1 MDVSEKVDM
10 VLRGLQQYFAEHP
23 DVEFVSA
30 VDANKYLDKKGILR
44 DRKSRSGAPL
54 RELLR
59 EGEIP
64 NAEKVGHLWRIYRR

>member
-23 DVEFVSA
+23 DVEFVGA

-44 DRKSRSGAPL
+44 DRKSRSGLPL
-54 RELLR
+54 RKLLR
-59 EGEIP
+59 EREIP